1 MEAETCKK
9 ELVIEIPVDVVRR
22 EADTVTAQ
30 YTKMARIPGFR
41 PGRAPASLIRNR
53 FRDDIKSEVVQTLL
67 PKFFET
73 LVKDQK
79 LSVVGQPHFDDLKFE
94 DDKPLTVKAT
104 FEVYPTFELKDYKG
118 LEAEEDAAT
127 VADADIDQTLDKLRE
142 RAAAFEAVPDRPA
155 QDDDYLDVS
164 YHGRD
169 VKDPES
175 RPVEAREAMVH
186 LGGKGT
192 VAGFTENLRGVKPG
206 EAREF
211 NVTYPD
217 DYPQKAMAGK
227 NYHYRVEV
235 RSIKKKVVP
244 PADDD
249 LAKTISEFSTLD
261 ELRNKIREDLKEGRQ
276 HRVEAAT
283 KQKLMDALL
292 AAHDFPVPQ
301 ALVETQVDHKLE
313 NTLSQLLGQG
323 IDPRTIEIDWKKI
336 REDSRPDAM
345 REVQGSLILEKI
357 AEAEKIEVTAEEV
370 DEIIREMAQERRET
384 PAALK
389 TRLTRD
395 GMLARIESSRRNQKA
410 LDLIYR
416 SAKITRKTE

>member
-104 FEVYPTFELKDYKG
+104 FEVYPSFELKEYKG
-118 LEAEEDAAT
+118 LEAGEDAAT
-127 VADADIDQTLDKLRE
+127 VADADIEQTLDKLRE

-192 VAGFTENLRGVKPG
+192 VAGFTENLRGTAPG
-206 EAREF
+206 EVREF

-217 DYPQKAMAGK
+217 DYPQKGMAGK
-227 NYHYRVEV
+227 TYHYRVEV

-244 PADDD
+244 AADDD

-276 HRVEAAT
+276 HRVEAET
-283 KQKLMDALL
+283 KQKLMEKLL

-313 NTLSQLLGQG
+313 NTLSQLLSQG
-323 IDPRTIEIDWKKI
+323 IDPRTIDIDWKKI
-336 REDSRPDAM
+336 REDSRPDAT

-416 SAKITRKTE
+416 SAKITRKIE

>member
-104 FEVYPTFELKDYKG
+104 FEVYPSFDLKEYKG
-118 LEAEEDAAT
+118 LEAGEDAAT

-192 VAGFTENLRGVKPG
+192 VAGFTENLRGTAPG
-206 EAREF
+206 EVREF

-217 DYPQKAMAGK
+217 DYPQKGMAGK
-227 NYHYRVEV
+227 TYHYRVEV

-244 PADDD
+244 TADDD

-276 HRVEAAT
+276 HRVEAET
-283 KQKLMDALL
+283 KQKLMEKLL

-313 NTLSQLLGQG
+313 NTLSQLLSQG
-323 IDPRTIEIDWKKI
+323 IDPRTIDIDWKKI
-336 REDSRPDAM
+336 REDSRPDAT

-416 SAKITRKTE
+416 SAKITRKIE

>member
-104 FEVYPTFELKDYKG
+104 FEVYPSFDLKEYKG
-118 LEAEEDAAT
+118 LEAGEDAAT

-192 VAGFTENLRGVKPG
+192 VAGFTENLRGTAPG
-206 EAREF
+206 EVREF

-217 DYPQKAMAGK
+217 DYPQKGMAGK
-227 NYHYRVEV
+227 TYHYRVEV

-244 PADDD
+244 AADDD

-276 HRVEAAT
+276 HRVEAET
-283 KQKLMDALL
+283 KQKLMEKLL

-313 NTLSQLLGQG
+313 NTLSQLLSQG
-323 IDPRTIEIDWKKI
+323 IDPRTIDIDWKKI
-336 REDSRPDAM
+336 REDSRPDAT

-416 SAKITRKTE
+416 SAKITRKIE

>member
-104 FEVYPTFELKDYKG
+104 FEVYPSFELKEYKG
-118 LEAEEDAAT
+118 LEAGEDAAT

-192 VAGFTENLRGVKPG
+192 VAGFTENLRGTAPG
-206 EAREF
+206 EVREF

-217 DYPQKAMAGK
+217 DYPQKGMAGK
-227 NYHYRVEV
+227 TYHYRVEV

-244 PADDD
+244 AADDD

-276 HRVEAAT
+276 HRVEAET
-283 KQKLMDALL
+283 KQKLMEKLL

-313 NTLSQLLGQG
+313 NTLSQLLSQG
-323 IDPRTIEIDWKKI
+323 IDPRTIDIDWKKI
-336 REDSRPDAM
+336 REDSRPDAT

-416 SAKITRKTE
+416 SAKITRKIE